1 MRLLC
6 VRSAARSACHG
17 RISKTVFPSL
27 SALPIVAAMEALE
40 TRILPVNDESL
51 VEATDLLSRGEL
63 VAFATETVYGL
74 GADATNDTAVARIFE
89 VKERPSFNPL
99 ICHFPSGAAA
109 AGKVHF
115 DERARSLAAAFWPGP
130 LTLVLSRLHA
140 CRVSLLCSAGL
151 DTLAVRV
158 PAQESA
164 RRLLTLL
171 GRPIA
176 APSANRSGNISPTAA
191 AHVAEELNGRIGL
204 ILDDGPCPVG
214 LESTV
219 VDLSSEVARLLRP
232 GGVPTSEIEALI
244 GPLEKPEER
253 GPLLSPGQLV
263 SHYAPRH
270 PLRLDA
276 STVSGE
282 EALLA
287 FGAEP
292 LAGAKM
298 MLNLSPGG
306 DPVEAAANLYA
317 FLRALDSMDVEA
329 IAAMPI
335 PEQGLGRAIN
345 DRLRRAAAPRQ
356 DDASAEAGETA
367 ARRLGSLL

>member
-1 MRLLC
+1 
-6 VRSAARSACHG
+6 
-17 RISKTVFPSL
+17 
-27 SALPIVAAMEALE
+27 MEAFQ

-51 VEATDLLSRGEL
+51 AEAADLLAQGAL

-74 GADATNDTAVARIFE
+74 GGDATNDTAVARIFE
-89 VKERPSFNPL
+89 VKERPTFNPL
-99 ICHFPSGAAA
+99 ICHFPSAAAA

-130 LTLVLSRLHA
+130 LTLVLSRLHG
-140 CRVSLLCSAGL
+140 CRISLLCSAGL

-171 GRPIA
+171 GQPIA

-219 VDLSSEVARLLRP
+219 VDLSGEAARLLRP
-232 GGVPTSEIEALI
+232 GGIPTDAIEALI
-244 GPLEKPEER
+244 GPLEKPEEHD
-253 GPLLSPGQLV
+253 PLLSPGQLA
-263 SHYAPRH
+263 SHYAPHH
-270 PLRLDA
+270 PLRLDT

-287 FGAEP
+287 FGGTP
-292 LAGAKM
+292 LTGAKM

-306 DPVEAAANLYA
+306 DLVEAAANLYA
-317 FLRALDSMDVEA
+317 FLRALDSMDIEG
-329 IAAMPI
+329 IAAMPV

-345 DRLRRAAAPRQ
+345 DRLRRAATPRQ
-356 DDASAEAGETA
+356 GDAQAEAGGTA
-367 ARRLGSLL
+367 VRRLGSLS